1 MFFKILAICY
11 KYFNCRIIYICEIGI
26 KNNNSKNS
34 FGFYALRKR
43 NICSINCIIHLFLFK

>member
-1 MFFKILAICY
+1 MLCQNHYSFKNVFKILVICY

-34 FGFYALRKR
+34 FGFYALRKE
-43 NICSINCIIHLFLFK
+43 IYVQ